1 MGAVDLHRRILELEE
16 QVNNLSRDKRELEE
30 KIKEL
35 TPRKMF
41 TAALNFNKHPTGLR
55 RKYGPRALRLV
66 SAYTLT
72 SGLRFG

>member
-35 TPRKMF
+35 TPHKMF
-41 TAALNFNKHPTGLR
+41 TAALNFNKAP
-55 RKYGPRALRLV
+55 YWVEA
-66 SAYTLT
+66 
-72 SGLRFG
+72 